1 MTAMPKTGNKK
12 GLEHVKL
19 LAAGLTALT
28 LSPCTLAL
36 GEHEFDWGSRARYAN
51 VDADNSGQAASLL
64 MRANVESAW
73 SELLS
78 STLEVDAI
86 GTALKDEHSDGE
98 RFNDKPLIPDPQGA
112 EINQAF
118 LSLNLDVANIHLGRQ
133 RINFDNQ
140 RFIGGNGFW
149 QNEQT
154 FDAVLGKFKLA
165 TNSNVTY
172 SYIANANRIYGDDAD
187 ENNSGGKQ
195 DYEISGRPAAFLGDH
210 KHHSHLVRFEWNE
223 WDYTRVVGYGYR
235 IDNRDLPSVSNNT
248 FGASYTLN
256 YKASVIKYRVQLE
269 AARQN
274 RFELNAESLPYYL
287 VDLGFGINTWELS
300 TRYEMLGVNDGAAFV
315 TPLGSNHDFEGW
327 ADEISN
333 TSNSG
338 VRNFSVGLLWR
349 ASPLR
354 VETSY
359 HFFKDDVDGNNIG
372 REFDLDF
379 VYKPARKHSVSLRLA
394 NFEPADNSGSIR
406 KLYLDYA
413 FNL

>member
-1 MTAMPKTGNKK
+1 
-12 GLEHVKL
+12 VKL

-28 LSPCTLAL
+28 LSPCALAL
-36 GEHEFDWGSRARYAN
+36 GEHEFDWGSRARYAH
-51 VDADNSGQAASLL
+51 VDTDNSGQAASLL
-64 MRANVESAW
+64 LRANVESAW

-86 GTALKDEHSDGE
+86 GTALKNDHSDGE

-118 LSLNLDVANIHLGRQ
+118 LSLNLDAASIHLGRQ

-165 TNSNVTY
+165 SNSDVTY

-187 ENNSGGKQ
+187 ENNSGGEQ
-195 DYEISGRPAAFLGDH
+195 DYEIAGRPAAFLGDH
-210 KHHSHLVRFEWNE
+210 KHHSHLVRLEWNE

-269 AARQN
+269 AAQQN

-300 TRYEMLGVNDGAAFV
+300 TRYEMLGVNDGVAFA

-338 VRNFSVGLLWR
+338 VRNFSLGLLWR

-359 HFFKDDVDGNNIG
+359 HFFKNDVDGNNIG

-394 NFEPADNSGSIR
+394 NFEPADNSGSVR

>member
-1 MTAMPKTGNKK
+1 M
-12 GLEHVKL
+12 KL
-19 LAAGLTALT
+19 LAANVIALT
-28 LSPCTLAL
+28 LSPCALAL
-36 GEHEFDWGSRARYAN
+36 GEHEFDWGSRARYAH

-64 MRANVESAW
+64 LRGSVESEW
-73 SELLS
+73 TDIVS
-78 STLEVDAI
+78 STLEIDAV
-86 GTALKDEHSDGE
+86 GTVLKDDHSDGE
-98 RFNDKPLIPDPQGA
+98 RFNNEPLIPDPQGA
-112 EINQAF
+112 DINQAF
-118 LSLNLDVANIHLGRQ
+118 LSFNLDVANIHLGRQ

-165 TNSNVTY
+165 SNSNLTY

-187 ENNSGGKQ
+187 ESNSGREH
-195 DYEISGRPAAFLGDH
+195 DYENAWRPAAFLGDH
-210 KHHSHLVRFEWNE
+210 KHHSHLARLEWNE

-235 IDNRDLPSVSNNT
+235 IDNRDMPSVSNNT
-248 FGASYTLN
+248 LGASYTLN
-256 YKASVIKYRVQLE
+256 YKASVIKYRVQIE
-269 AARQN
+269 AAQQN
-274 RFELNAESLPYYL
+274 RSEVNADNLPYYL

-300 TRYEMLGVNDGAAFV
+300 TRYEILGANDGAAFI

-327 ADEISN
+327 ADEIGN
-333 TSNSG
+333 TPNSG
-338 VRNFSVGLLWR
+338 VRNFSLGLLWR

-359 HFFKDDVDGNNIG
+359 HFFKDDVGGNNIG

-394 NFEPADNSGSIR
+394 NFEPEGDSGSVR
-406 KLYLDYA
+406 KVYLDYS

>member
-1 MTAMPKTGNKK
+1 M
-12 GLEHVKL
+12 KL
-19 LAAGLTALT
+19 FVANAIAIS
-28 LSPCTLAL
+28 LSPCALAL
-36 GEHEFDWGSRARYAN
+36 GEHEFDWGSRARYAH

-64 MRANVESAW
+64 LRGSVESRW
-73 SELLS
+73 SDIVS
-78 STLEVDAI
+78 STIELDAI
-86 GTALKDEHSDGE
+86 GTGFKNDHSDGE
-98 RFNDKPLIPDPQGA
+98 RFNDEQLIPDPQGT

-118 LSLNLDVANIHLGRQ
+118 LSLNLDATNIHLGRQ

-165 TNSNVTY
+165 SNSNVTY

-187 ENNSGGKQ
+187 GKNSGSEQ
-195 DYEISGRPAAFLGDH
+195 NYENTWRSAAFLGDH
-210 KHHSHLVRFEWNE
+210 KHRSHLARLEWNE
-223 WDYTRVVGYGYR
+223 WDYTRVVGYGHR
-235 IDNRDLPSVSNNT
+235 IDNRDMPSVSNNT
-248 FGASYTLN
+248 LGASYTLN
-256 YKASVIKYRVQLE
+256 YKASLVKYRLQLE
-269 AARQN
+269 AAQQN
-274 RFELNAESLPYYL
+274 RFELNAENLPYYL

-300 TRYEMLGVNDGAAFV
+300 TRYEILGANNGAAFV

-327 ADEISN
+327 ADEVGN
-333 TSNSG
+333 TPDTG
-338 VRNFSVGLLWR
+338 VRNFSLGLLWR

-359 HFFKDDVDGNNIG
+359 HFFKDDLNGNNIG

-379 VYKPARKHSVSLRLA
+379 VYKPARKHSLSLRLA
-394 NFEPADNSGSIR
+394 NFEPENNSGSIR
-406 KLYLDYA
+406 KVYFDYS